1 MIDKSKI
8 QEISDKVSKIIENSP
23 ISDIEENI
31 NALLQSTFTKLDLIS
46 REEFDVQTQV
56 LKRTRL
62 KLEDLEKKIDALQT
76 KSKKKSNNIQNNR

>member
-1 MIDKSKI
+1 MIDKRKL
-8 QEISDKVSKIIENSP
+8 QEISDKISKIIEDSP

-76 KSKKKSNNIQNNR
+76 KSKK

>member
-1 MIDKSKI
+1 MIDKNKI
-8 QEISDKVSKIIENSP
+8 QEISDKISKIIENSP
-23 ISDIEENI
+23 INDIEENI

-76 KSKKKSNNIQNNR
+76 KSKK

>member
-1 MIDKSKI
+1 MIDKNKI
-8 QEISDKVSKIIENSP
+8 QEISDKISKIIENSP

-31 NALLQSTFTKLDLIS
+31 NALLQSIFTKLDLIS

-76 KSKKKSNNIQNNR
+76 KSKK

>member
-1 MIDKSKI
+1 MIDKNKI
-8 QEISDKVSKIIENSP
+8 QEISDRISQIIENSP
-23 ISDIEENI
+23 ISDTEENI

-76 KSKKKSNNIQNNR
+76 KSKKK

>member
-1 MIDKSKI
+1 MIDKNKI
-8 QEISDKVSKIIENSP
+8 QEISDKISKIIEDSP

-62 KLEDLEKKIDALQT
+62 KLEGLEKKIDALQT
-76 KSKKKSNNIQNNR
+76 KSKK

>member
-1 MIDKSKI
+1 MIDKNKI
-8 QEISDKVSKIIENSP
+8 QEISDKISKIIENSP

-76 KSKKKSNNIQNNR
+76 KNKK

>member
-1 MIDKSKI
+1 MIDKNKI
-8 QEISDKVSKIIENSP
+8 QEISDKISKIIENSP

-31 NALLQSTFTKLDLIS
+31 NALLQSTFTKLNLIS

-76 KSKKKSNNIQNNR
+76 KSKK

>member
-1 MIDKSKI
+1 MIDKNKI
-8 QEISDKVSKIIENSP
+8 QEISDKISKIIEDSP

-31 NALLQSTFTKLDLIS
+31 NALLQSTFTKLNLIS

-62 KLEDLEKKIDALQT
+62 KLEDLEH
-76 KSKKKSNNIQNNR
+76 

>member
-1 MIDKSKI
+1 MIDKNKI
-8 QEISDKVSKIIENSP
+8 QEISDKISQIIENSP

-31 NALLQSTFTKLDLIS
+31 NALLQSTFTKLNLIS

-76 KSKKKSNNIQNNR
+76 KSKKK

>member
-1 MIDKSKI
+1 MIDKRKI
-8 QEISDKVSKIIENSP
+8 QEISDKISKIIEDSP

-31 NALLQSTFTKLDLIS
+31 NALLQSIFTKLDLIS

-76 KSKKKSNNIQNNR
+76 KSKK

>member
-1 MIDKSKI
+1 MIDKNKI
-8 QEISDKVSKIIENSP
+8 QEISDKISKIIEDSP

-76 KSKKKSNNIQNNR
+76 KNKK

>member
-1 MIDKSKI
+1 MIDKNKI
-8 QEISDKVSKIIENSP
+8 QEISDKISKIIENSP

-62 KLEDLEKKIDALQT
+62 KLEDLEKKIDAFQT
-76 KSKKKSNNIQNNR
+76 KSKKSNQ

>member
-1 MIDKSKI
+1 MIDKNKI
-8 QEISDKVSKIIENSP
+8 QEISNKISKIIENSP
-23 ISDIEENI
+23 ISDIEDNI

-62 KLEDLEKKIDALQT
+62 KLEELEKKIDALQT
-76 KSKKKSNNIQNNR
+76 KSKK

>member
-1 MIDKSKI
+1 MIDKNKI
-8 QEISDKVSKIIENSP
+8 QEISDKISKIIENSP
-23 ISDIEENI
+23 INDIEENI

-76 KSKKKSNNIQNNR
+76 KNKK

>member
-1 MIDKSKI
+1 MIDKNKI
-8 QEISDKVSKIIENSP
+8 QEISDKISKIIENSP

-76 KSKKKSNNIQNNR
+76 KGKK

>member
-1 MIDKSKI
+1 MIDKIKI
-8 QEISDKVSKIIENSP
+8 QEISDKISKIIEDSP

-76 KSKKKSNNIQNNR
+76 KSKK

>member
-1 MIDKSKI
+1 MIDKNKV
-8 QEISDKVSKIIENSP
+8 QEISDKISKIIENSP

-76 KSKKKSNNIQNNR
+76 KSKK

>member
-8 QEISDKVSKIIENSP
+8 QEISDKISKIIENSP
-23 ISDIEENI
+23 ISDIEDNI

-62 KLEDLEKKIDALQT
+62 KLEELEKKIDALQA
-76 KSKKKSNNIQNNR
+76 KNKK

>member
-8 QEISDKVSKIIENSP
+8 QEISDKINKIIENSP

-76 KSKKKSNNIQNNR
+76 KGKN

>member
-1 MIDKSKI
+1 MMDKNKI
-8 QEISDKVSKIIENSP
+8 QETSNKISKIIENSP
-23 ISDIEENI
+23 INDIEENI

-76 KSKKKSNNIQNNR
+76 KSKK